1 MAIKLSVVSSHLA
14 NDTRLF
20 YSPHDLD
27 SDIRIMESGE
37 ITTFNKVNLYL
48 VIARGHYAASL
59 LKLIEV
65 AARCHYLHFIF
76 VKFQT
81 IQYCCVMMVL

>member
-1 MAIKLSVVSSHLA
+1 
-14 NDTRLF
+14 
-20 YSPHDLD
+20 
-27 SDIRIMESGE
+27 MESGE

-65 AARCHYLHFIF
+65 AARDHLRRRAGSNAAERLDERLRAEHAR
-76 VKFQT
+76 Q
-81 IQYCCVMMVL
+81 